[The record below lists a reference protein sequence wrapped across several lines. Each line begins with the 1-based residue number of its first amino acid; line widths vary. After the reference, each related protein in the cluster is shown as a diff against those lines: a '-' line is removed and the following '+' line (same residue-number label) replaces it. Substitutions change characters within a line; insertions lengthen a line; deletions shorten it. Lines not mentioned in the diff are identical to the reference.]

1 MEKGGS
7 PRFEGGTAMP
17 RLSAHSMSFVRE
29 LSSHSRQGAI
39 TLMSGFRP

>member
-7 PRFEGGTAMP
+7 PRLWLGTAMP
-17 RLSAHSMSFVRE
+17 LASAYEISLLRLFR
-29 LSSHSRQGAI
+29 SHSRQGEI